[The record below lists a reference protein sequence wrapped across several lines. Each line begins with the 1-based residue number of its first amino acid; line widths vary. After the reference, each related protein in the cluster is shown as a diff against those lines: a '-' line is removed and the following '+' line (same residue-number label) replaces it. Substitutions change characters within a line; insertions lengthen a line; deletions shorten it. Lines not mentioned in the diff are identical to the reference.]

1 MRPRDAAIRQSD
13 VTRAVKGAIDG
24 YRARGLV
31 PGAVSVSIADG
42 AVSVRIEPPAESA
55 TACTAGGQ
63 SVAELAA
70 EIRARAAGRA

>member
-55 TACTAGGQ
+55 AAFPAGGPT
-63 SVAELAA
+63 VEELAA
-70 EIRARAAGRA
+70 EIRARAARSA

>member
-1 MRPRDAAIRQSD
+1 VSAIRQSD

-31 PGAVSVSIADG
+31 PGAVSVSIAGG
-42 AVSVRIEPPAESA
+42 AVSVRIEPPAESP

-63 SVAELAA
+63 TVAELAA